1 MTEVKCPKCGKILDD
16 FVLTERG
23 RCTHCGTE
31 ASELLTLLQT
41 QLDVAEGALKNIKV
55 VFEHGGTINEVERI
69 VVEVL

>member
-1 MTEVKCPKCGKILDD
+1 MFELKCPKCGKILDT

-23 RCTHCGTE
+23 RCAYCGAE

-41 QLDVAEGALKNIKV
+41 RLDVAEEALKNIMT
-55 VFEHGGTINEVERI
+55 VFNHGGTINEVARI